1 MAAVKEVELI
11 LPQGATFI
19 YEVTYK
25 DPDTDLPINLTGYS
39 ARMQIREK
47 VDSTTTLYSALSTGV
62 SPAIVI
68 TAGSG
73 LVVLTIPATTTAAF
87 TFKKA
92 VFDLEIQSTAG
103 VVTRLVKGTILLDKE
118 VTR

>member
-1 MAAVKEVELI
+1 VAAVKEVELI
-11 LPQGATFI
+11 VPQGATFI

-39 ARMQIREK
+39 ARLQIREK
-47 VDSTTTLYSALSTGV
+47 IDSTTTIYSALSTGLT
-62 SPAIVI
+62 PALVI

-73 LVVLTIPATTTAAF
+73 LVVLTVPATTTAGW

-92 VFDLEIQSTAG
+92 VFDLEIESTLG
-103 VVTRLVKGTILLDKE
+103 VVTRLVKGTMILDKE

>member
-1 MAAVKEVELI
+1 MAAVKEVELV

-25 DPDTDLPINLTGYS
+25 DPDTNLAINLTGYS

-47 VDSTTTLYSALSTGV
+47 VESTSTIYSASTTGV

-73 LVVLTIPATTTAAF
+73 LVVLTIPAATTAGF

-92 VFDLEIQSTAG
+92 VFDLEIESSSG
-103 VVTRLVKGTILLDKE
+103 IVTRLVKGTIILDKE